1 MLDFDEEEF
10 ICVMA
15 GSSGN
20 KSHNSGCLPPVMVLI
35 VILLVLG
42 FLAML

>member
-10 ICVMA
+10 ICVMTED
-15 GSSGN
+15 GD
-20 KSHNSGCLPPVMVLI
+20 KQQGCLRLVMVLAAI
-35 VILLVLG
+35 ILMVD

>member
-10 ICVMA
+10 ICVTTED
-15 GSSGN
+15 GDN
-20 KSHNSGCLPPVMVLI
+20 KQPECLHLVMVLAVI
-35 VILLVLG
+35 VLMVG